1 MTSPSQLVI
10 PGQSIGPVSKFSP
23 GPGTHITNG
32 HIQASVLTTNTNSI
46 PTHNRTLLPILAAY
60 PPDST
65 TPKPVPL
72 LPAVGTLVY
81 ARITRLTR
89 QQAHASILTV
99 SSTVATHP
107 FRGILRAQD
116 VRSTE
121 KDKVKLADCF
131 HVGDIVRALVISLGD
146 QGGYYLSTAANELGV
161 IMAWSE
167 DGNGCVPISWREVR
181 DDVTGV
187 KEARKVARPF

>member
-1 MTSPSQLVI
+1 MAGSSQLVI
-10 PGQSIGPVSKFSP
+10 PGQPLGPTSKFSP
-23 GPGTHITNG
+23 GPGTHIANEQIQSSIVGSTTKTTPTN
-32 HIQASVLTTNTNSI
+32 
-46 PTHNRTLLPILAAY
+46 NRTLPIILTAH

-65 TPKPVPL
+65 TSKPAPL
-72 LPAVGTLVY
+72 LPTVGAIVY

-89 QQAHASILTV
+89 QHVHASILAI

-107 FRGILRAQD
+107 CRGILRAQD

-121 KDKVKLADCF
+121 RDKVKLADCF

-161 IMAWSE
+161 VMAWSE
-167 DGNGCVPISWREVR
+167 EGNGCVPISWREVR
-181 DDVTGV
+181 DEVTGV
-187 KEARKVARPF
+187 RETRKVARPF

>member
-1 MTSPSQLVI
+1 MATPSQLFI
-10 PGQSIGPVSKFSP
+10 PGQSIGLASKFCP
-23 GPGTHITNG
+23 GTGTHIAND
-32 HIQASVLTTNTNSI
+32 HIQASVLGTKTNTI
-46 PTHNRTLLPILAAY
+46 PTHNRTLPPILAVH

-72 LPAVGTLVY
+72 LPAVGALVY

-89 QQAHASILTV
+89 QQAHASILVV

-161 IMAWSE
+161 VMAWSE
-167 DGNGCVPISWREVR
+167 EGNGCVPISWREMR
-181 DDVTGV
+181 DDITGV
-187 KEARKVARPF
+187 REARKVARPF

>member
-1 MTSPSQLVI
+1 MANTSQLMI
-10 PGQSIGPVSKFSP
+10 PGQSIGLASKFSP
-23 GPGTHITNG
+23 GPGTHIANG
-32 HIQASVLTTNTNSI
+32 HIQASVLGNTTNTI
-46 PTHNRTLLPILAAY
+46 PTNNRTLSPILTAH
-60 PPDST
+60 PPSST
-65 TPKPVPL
+65 TSKPVPL
-72 LPAVGTLVY
+72 LPVVGAIVY

-89 QQAHASILTV
+89 QHAHASILAV

-121 KDKVKLADCF
+121 KDKVKLSDCF

-161 IMAWSE
+161 VMAWSE
-167 DGNGCVPISWREVR
+167 EGNGCVPVSWREVR
-181 DDVTGV
+181 DDVTGMR
-187 KEARKVARPF
+187 EARKVARPF